1 MAILDIDIGNY
12 AEKIN
17 AEEDHQLFDEAVK
30 AAKAG
35 ALRAAYVMIWLSCAE
50 SLKRR
55 FREASKRDN
64 TAGKIVGEI
73 ETIEKGYKAVDKFV
87 LEKAKEYGFIAEYEY
102 TLLNQI
108 YEKRCLYG
116 HPYEQAPIP
125 EQVTEAAATVVEYVL
140 CKPVKLKHG
149 FGQQLLKK
157 LLEELNFLDDQESAV
172 VEFAKDIIPRIDESI
187 YRWLLDTYWE
197 NLEKNSK
204 DPLVSVFFRRGIWF
218 SRALLREVGVDVFSH
233 DDWHDRISTYPKTLI
248 QLCTTADIFS
258 EIGERAQD
266 SLVGS
271 IIEESKTRASVL
283 KYLERLNIDGIL
295 TKRQQERFF
304 QRILELDINNLP
316 AAGLR
321 TKTCYD
327 KLINTLKWHNWYV
340 QNPAIDLIIL
350 NGPEQAAELDENQ
363 QMNLGRNILQAAE
376 GSATSAITFLEKLSK
391 GSISWP
397 FNLVRG
403 MALESFTNE
412 DNKFRFKIRNLQQV
426 LSILNNL
433 RDDQRDQLIDEIS
446 LSVSHGIPKY
456 SIYVVYNDDFNKAIS
471 LLKDYD
477 WSKPLVESLKNK
489 AASLNIDVAVE

>member
-187 YRWLLDTYWE
+187 YCWLLDAYWE
-197 NLEKNSK
+197 NLEKISQ
-204 DPLVSVFFRRGIWF
+204 DPLVSIFFRRGIWF

-258 EIGERAQD
+258 EIGEPAQN

-283 KYLERLNIDGIL
+283 AYLERLNDGML
-295 TKRQQERFF
+295 TKRQQERYI
-304 QRILELDINNLP
+304 QRISGMGINDIL

-327 KLINTLKWHNWYV
+327 KLINALKRHNWYV
-340 QNPAIDLIIL
+340 QNPAIDLIIS

-363 QMNLGRNILQAAE
+363 QVNLGRNILQAAE
-376 GSATSAITFLEKLSK
+376 GSATSAITFLERLSK

-412 DNKFRFKIRNLQQV
+412 DNKIRFKLRHLQRI
-426 LSILNNL
+426 LSAINNL
-433 RDDQRDQLIDEIS
+433 PRRRRDQLMHEIS
-446 LSVSHGIPKY
+446 LSVSNAIPKY
-456 SIYVVYNDDFNKAIS
+456 FLEKEEFEQTIN
-471 LLKDYD
+471 LLKDYN

-489 AASLNIDVAVE
+489 AASLNIEMAVE